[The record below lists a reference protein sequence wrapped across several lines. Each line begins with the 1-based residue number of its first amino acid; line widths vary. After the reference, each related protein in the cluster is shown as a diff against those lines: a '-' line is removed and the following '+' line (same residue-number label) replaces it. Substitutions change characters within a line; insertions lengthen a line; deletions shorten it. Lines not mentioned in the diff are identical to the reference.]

1 MLTLSEVKASWI
13 KTTSNDLN
21 TQITG
26 WINTATTRIKSIC
39 RQPILQE
46 SVNLSFVGNDRQVRL
61 AHVTTTLGSI
71 SGVQFRANPFNSWQS
86 QTSIDVSAFEI
97 EGVWYLYREGFFDSG
112 NLWKVSTTAG
122 WSINNIPLDIKTVC
136 GEMIYQ
142 LFKESPYATDQ
153 RVLGLT
159 QLQKSQGGSGGI
171 VTTHTFQD
179 MLPRWEMLLEP
190 YVIRTA

>member
-122 WSINNIPLDIKTVC
+122 WSINSIPLDIKTVC

-159 QLQKSQGGSGGI
+159 QLQKSQGGPGGI

-190 YVIRTA
+190 YTIVTA

>member
-1 MLTLSEVKASWI
+1 MLSLSEVKSNWI
-13 KTTSNDLN
+13 KTSSNDLD

-26 WINTATTRIKSIC
+26 WINTATRRIKSIC

-46 SVNLSFVGNDRQVRL
+46 TVDFTFIGNDRQVRL
-61 AHVTTTLGSI
+61 AHITTLLGNITS
-71 SGVQFRANPFNSWQS
+71 VQFRANPFSSWQT
-86 QTSIDVSAFEI
+86 QTTVDVAKFDV
-97 EGVWYLYREGFFDSG
+97 EGVWYFYREGYFDSA
-112 NLWKVSTTAG
+112 NMWKITLPAG
-122 WSINNIPLDIKTVC
+122 WTQANIPLDIKNVC

-159 QLQKSQGGSGGI
+159 QLQKSQGGAGGI
-171 VTTHTFQD
+171 VTTHTFQE
-179 MLPRWEMLLEP
+179 MLPRWEMILEP

>member
-159 QLQKSQGGSGGI
+159 QLQKSQGGPGGI

-190 YVIRTA
+190 YTIVTA

>member
-26 WINTATTRIKSIC
+26 WINTATIRIKSIC

-122 WSINNIPLDIKTVC
+122 WSINSIPLDIKTVC

-159 QLQKSQGGSGGI
+159 QLQKSQGGPGGI

-190 YVIRTA
+190 YTIVTA